1 MMRTRLLGQYQLG
14 AATVLAAALLLPLLF
29 VGCGS
34 NTSHTLWPAL
44 PEDTPLRHKLKSVYQ
59 VLSVAALVHELLAIL
74 YATVAAHKLVSGD
87 DGDDVR
93 RRTKM
98 EAGDRR
104 MDMDPANDGW
114 CYSGCELEW
123 VACRL
128 HFWCGLLGVVGMVAI
143 RGYTLF
149 PPPLHHVAAG
159 LGGAAL
165 LAVIATV
172 NNSSS
177 HCDSVVAVG
186 TMDRRDRRRGG
197 ENLVSLGLRYL
208 WLLVQNVW
216 HTRGVVALAALL
228 LGLASLGGA
237 GYYLCLPETT
247 YPRGML

>member
-29 VGCGS
+29 VGCTGS
-34 NTSHTLWPAL
+34 NTMTFAL

-59 VLSVAALVHELLAIL
+59 VLSVAALVHELLAML
-74 YATVAAHKLVSGD
+74 YATVAAHKLVLLVSGD
-87 DGDDVR
+87 EDEDVR
-93 RRTKM
+93 RRTKI
-98 EAGDRR
+98 DVDQR
-104 MDMDPANDGW
+104 MDIDPA
-114 CYSGCELEW
+114 GCELEW

-128 HFWCGLLGVVGMVAI
+128 HFWCGLLGVVGMVSI
-143 RGYTLF
+143 RGYTLL

-172 NNSSS
+172 NNS
-177 HCDSVVAVG
+177 HCDSVVAADVAG
-186 TMDRRDRRRGG
+186 MDRRDRRGG